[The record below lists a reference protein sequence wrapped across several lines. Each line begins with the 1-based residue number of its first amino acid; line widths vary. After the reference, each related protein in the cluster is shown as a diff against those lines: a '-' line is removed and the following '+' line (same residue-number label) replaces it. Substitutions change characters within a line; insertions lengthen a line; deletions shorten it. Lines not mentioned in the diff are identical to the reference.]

1 MPAQNFTG
9 SYEKVCLK
17 KMQSEK
23 LLWFCFFAQEHGCL
37 SSVRCVSVSHT
48 LILQHVSPLITRKF
62 YLS

>member
-1 MPAQNFTG
+1 MFHKKRGWKPSKNKNTVPAQNFTG

-37 SSVRCVSVSHT
+37 
-48 LILQHVSPLITRKF
+48 
-62 YLS
+62 